1 MEKTR
6 VVVGPDTNKNVIH
19 NIYPDGLQLTPEQLN
34 PHVGGWYKKCKHI
47 YEYVNA
53 PICPYCGRDTHEPD
67 WESINLEIKEHYATG
82 SHLHSICPV
91 EGGTIRGWWS
101 I

>member
-1 MEKTR
+1 MGTK
-6 VVVGPDTNKNVIH
+6 VIIGPDTSKNVIH
-19 NIYPDGLQLTPEQLN
+19 NIYPDGLDIPQNMMNEN
-34 PHVGGWYKKCKHI
+34 VGGKLKKCKHV

-67 WESINLEIKEHYATG
+67 HELNARLIRENYTNGNHEK
-82 SHLHSICPV
+82 HLCSDC
-91 EGGTIRGWWS
+91 GGTIRGWWD

>member
-1 MEKTR
+1 MGTQKII
-6 VVVGPDTNKNVIH
+6 GPDTNKNVIH

-34 PHVGGWYKKCKHI
+34 PHVGGWFKKCKHI

-67 WESINLEIKEHYATG
+67 WEASQKIIRDHYESGENLKYIDPI
-82 SHLHSICPV
+82 S
-91 EGGTIRGWWS
+91 GGTILGWWS

>member
-6 VVVGPDTNKNVIH
+6 VIIGPDTTKDVIH
-19 NIYPDGLQLTPEQLN
+19 NIYPDGLKLNAAQLD
-34 PHVGGWYKKCKHI
+34 PHVGGWFKKCKHI

-53 PICPYCGRDTHEPD
+53 PICPYCGRDTHEPNF
-67 WESINLEIKEHYATG
+67 EAINKAHKQWLKDNPDAWR
-82 SHLHSICPV
+82 SV
-91 EGGTIRGWWS
+91 GWWS

>member
-1 MEKTR
+1 MKKTR
-6 VVVGPDTNKNVIH
+6 VVIGPDTNKNVIH

-34 PHVGGWYKKCKHI
+34 PHVGGWYKKCKHV

-53 PICPYCGRDTHEPD
+53 PICPYCGKDTHENN
-67 WESINLEIKEHYATG
+67 WEINAMLVRDNYTNGNHEK
-82 SHLHSICPV
+82 HLC
-91 EGGTIRGWWS
+91 EKCGGTIRGWWD